1 MKRNKMILFTILVVL
16 VISNVYFYTKNYTEI
31 TKIESSIDTNFRSN
45 LADIAKSLKR
55 DSDWNTRYI
64 LAISFSSK
72 LQSLVE
78 YTSYSK
84 KSSLVGSYSYI
95 LVNFFLNQQKLG
107 IQLNTEDNKTL
118 IACLEVLSENPTDKE
133 KIDQLLRVITK

>member
-1 MKRNKMILFTILVVL
+1 M
-16 VISNVYFYTKNYTEI
+16 
-31 TKIESSIDTNFRSN
+31 TKIESSIDTNFTSN

-55 DSDWNTRYI
+55 DSNWNTRYI

-84 KSSLVGSYSYI
+84 KSSLVGSYSYV

-133 KIDQLLRVITK
+133 KID

>member
-1 MKRNKMILFTILVVL
+1 M
-16 VISNVYFYTKNYTEI
+16 
-31 TKIESSIDTNFRSN
+31 TKIESSIDTNFTSN

-84 KSSLVGSYSYI
+84 KSSLVGSYLYV

-107 IQLNTEDNKTL
+107 IQLNIEDNKTL
-118 IACLEVLSENPTDKE
+118 IASLEALSENPTDKE
-133 KIDQLLRVITK
+133 KIDQLLRVITKKQ